1 MKIVHEIPKGMVT
14 PWMIWG
20 CLAELF
26 LGSFVAP
33 AVVFIFFK
41 WAPVMLA
48 IPALLVASYLITA
61 KDLFRFSVLY
71 YINFNFPNSRSLK
84 RWGGAKTY
92 APR

>member
-1 MKIVHEIPKGMVT
+1 MRQVHEIPKGMVT

-26 LGSFVAP
+26 LGSFVVP
-33 AVVFIFFK
+33 AVIFMFFK

-48 IPALLVASYLITA
+48 IPVLLVASYLVTA
-61 KDLFRFSVLY
+61 KDLFRFSVGY
-71 YINFNFPNSRSLK
+71 HSAGRSAKARSLK
-84 RWGGAKTY
+84 NWDGAKTY

>member
-1 MKIVHEIPKGMVT
+1 MRTVHEIPKGMVT

-33 AVVFIFFK
+33 AAVFIFFK
-41 WAPVMLA
+41 WASVMLA
-48 IPALLVASYLITA
+48 IPVLLVASYMITA
-61 KDLFRFSVLY
+61 KDLFRFSVWY
-71 YINFNFPNSRSLK
+71 HSGVKFAKARSLK